1 MLMSE
6 KVKTMPGG
14 RMVVAEAA
22 KYLGLAASTLD
33 KLRCQGKG
41 PRFMRI
47 NGKRIFYRQ
56 TDLDEYLEE
65 SMVETVDSRR
75 GAA

>member
-1 MLMSE
+1 MSE

-22 KYLGLAASTLD
+22 KYLQLSTSTMD

-41 PRFMRI
+41 PRFLRL
-47 NGKRIFYRQ
+47 GGRIFYRQ
-56 TDLDEYLEE
+56 ADLDEYLALAV
-65 SMVETVDSRR
+65 VETADSRR

>member
-1 MLMSE
+1 VDQ

-22 KYLGLAASTLD
+22 KYLGVSTSLLD

-47 NGKRIFYRQ
+47 NGKRVFYRQ

-65 SMVETVDSRR
+65 SMVETADSRR